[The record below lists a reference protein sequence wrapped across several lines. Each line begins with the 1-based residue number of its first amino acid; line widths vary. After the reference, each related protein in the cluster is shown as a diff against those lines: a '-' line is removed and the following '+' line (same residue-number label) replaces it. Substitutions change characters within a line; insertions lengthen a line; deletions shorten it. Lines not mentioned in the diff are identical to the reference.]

1 MTADRICSILFYLFI
16 TAVTCKMACQIQ
28 PYQTGESIWIC
39 GQRTVKSFQNRLYF
53 AAIFVILFLMSAL
66 RFGIGNDYWQYTQ
79 TAHEVYVGGYVVTE
93 VGFNWLVK
101 FLYLLSGGE
110 YYELVFAVF
119 AFATLFFFLKAFVE
133 QSICFSQ
140 SFFLFMTLG
149 LYFQT
154 FNTVRYY
161 LALSIALFSIQY
173 VLKKDFLKF
182 VFWIGLAA
190 LFHKSVLL
198 VIPVYWIALLDW
210 KKWQIVAGLVISAVC
225 FVGRGVIL
233 KLALVLYPSYKN
245 TIYLAG
251 GGSLFGTLRTL
262 AVLAFYAWFLYSRAF
277 VGQEYRKHPLKPL
290 LAAQSW
296 YPELRFYGHLNLL
309 AFVTGTFFSFL
320 PVVTRISYYFG
331 ISQLFMIPLILEQIQ
346 DIKTQKKVKGIL
358 FVICLTSFF
367 VFLLQAHQEGVG
379 LLPYRSWLFETQR
392 YVHK

>member
-1 MTADRICSILFYLFI
+1 MAADRICSILFYLFI
-16 TAVTCKMACQIQ
+16 TAVTCKMAGQIQ

-53 AAIFVILFLMSAL
+53 IGIFLVLFLLSAL

-101 FLYLLSGGE
+101 LLYMLSGGE

-119 AFATLFFFLKAFVE
+119 AFATLFFFLKAFAR
-133 QSICFSQ
+133 QSVSFSQ

-173 VLKKDFLKF
+173 VLEKDLLKF
-182 VFWIGLAA
+182 IFWIGLAA

-198 VIPVYWIALLDW
+198 VIPVYWIASFDW
-210 KKWQIVAGLVISAVC
+210 KKWQIAAGLVMSAAC
-225 FVGRGVIL
+225 YVGKGVIL

-251 GGSLFGTLRTL
+251 GGSLLGSLRTL
-262 AVLAFYAWFLYSRAF
+262 AVLAFYVWFLYTRAF
-277 VGQEYRKHPLKPL
+277 VGQEYRRQPLKPL
-290 LAAQSW
+290 LEAQRW
-296 YPELRFYGHLNLL
+296 HRELRFYGHLNLL

-331 ISQLFMIPLILEQIQ
+331 VSQLFMIPLILGQIQ
-346 DIKTQKKVKGIL
+346 DRKTQKKAKIIV
-358 FVICLTSFF
+358 FAVCLASFLI
-367 VFLLQAHQEGVG
+367 FLLQAHREGVG